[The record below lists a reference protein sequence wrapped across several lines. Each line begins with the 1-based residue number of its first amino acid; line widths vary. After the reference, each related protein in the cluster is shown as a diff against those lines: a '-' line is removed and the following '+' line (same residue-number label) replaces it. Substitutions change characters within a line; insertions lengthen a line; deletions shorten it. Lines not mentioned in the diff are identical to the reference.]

1 MNSPPKKCILN
12 QPKWGGGIPISN
24 NNALTSHPPTVT
36 PLTKTRFIPLPTT
49 EALDNR
55 FDMIRAEMQSQCE
68 INVHLTPELGH
79 SRQPQNK
86 LTQKLIGSLATW
98 NLLSYPTRFNR
109 LHQLHS
115 KITTVPQMN
124 KNSLS
129 VSPFVNRQKYLSTY
143 LIHKNKI
150 KNKKKDN
157 T

>member
-68 INVHLTPELGH
+68 INVHFD
-79 SRQPQNK
+79 SR
-86 LTQKLIGSLATW
+86 IGSLEATTKQIDSKIDRILGHMESSLLSHKVQQTSSVTFQDY
-98 NLLSYPTRFNR
+98 NCSTDEQELLICLSFCKPSKIFVHLSYP
-109 LHQLHS
+109 
-115 KITTVPQMN
+115 
-124 KNSLS
+124 
-129 VSPFVNRQKYLSTY
+129 
-143 LIHKNKI
+143 
-150 KNKKKDN
+150 
-157 T
+157 